1 MVNDKRC
8 FGSLGMKT
16 SDIFR
21 FRGFRLVALTATSL
35 VSALGF
41 FWPFLSSEN
50 KSSLIFWLATPLALL
65 LLLALIGQA
74 NLDAKSLALLAMLS
88 AIIAALRPLGAG
100 AAGIEP
106 MWFLL
111 ILASYVFGSSF
122 GFLLG
127 VQSMLLSAF
136 LTGGFGPWLPYQV
149 FAAGWIGLIAG
160 AIPKIA
166 NLKRVQIP
174 VIAFFSLFLAELFGL
189 LMDLQFWPWAFG
201 PKTQLS
207 YLPGAA
213 IAENFQRFI
222 SYHLASSMAWNVP
235 RAIFTSI
242 LILAIGPGV
251 LKALERSARKAAF
264 VSEIKFT

>member
-1 MVNDKRC
+1 MR
-8 FGSLGMKT
+8 T
-16 SDIFR
+16 RDIYR
-21 FRGFRLVALTATSL
+21 FRGTKAFALAATSII
-35 VSALGF
+35 SALGF
-41 FWPFLSSEN
+41 FWPFINSEN
-50 KSSLIFWLATPLALL
+50 KSPLIFWLATPLALL

-136 LTGGFGPWLPYQV
+136 ITGGFGPWLPYQI
-149 FAAGWIGLIAG
+149 FAAGWVGLIAG
-160 AIPKIA
+160 AIPKS
-166 NLKRVQIP
+166 KRFQIP
-174 VIAFFSLFLAELFGL
+174 LLAITSLLLAELFGF
-189 LMDLQFWPWAFG
+189 LMDLQFWPWVFG

-207 YLPGAA
+207 YIPGAA
-213 IAENFQRFI
+213 ILENLHRFV
-222 SYHLASSMAWNVP
+222 SYHFASSMAWNVP
-235 RAIFTSI
+235 RAIFTAL
-242 LILAIGPGV
+242 LIIAVGPGI

>member
-1 MVNDKRC
+1 
-8 FGSLGMKT
+8 MKT

-21 FRGFRLVALTATSL
+21 FRRFRLFALTATSL

-41 FWPFLSSEN
+41 FWPFFSSEN
-50 KSSLIFWLATPLALL
+50 KSSLIFWFATPFALL

-74 NLDAKSLALLAMLS
+74 HLDAKSLALLAMLS

-122 GFLLG
+122 GLLLG

-136 LTGGFGPWLPYQV
+136 LTGGFGPWLPYQI

-160 AIPKIA
+160 AIPK
-166 NLKRVQIP
+166 LKKFKIP
-174 VIAFFSLFLAELFGL
+174 LIAFASLLLAELFGF

-207 YLPGAA
+207 YIPGAA
-213 IAENFQRFI
+213 ITDNFQRFI
-222 SYHLASSMAWNVP
+222 AYHVASSMAWNVP
-235 RAIFTSI
+235 RAIFTAL
-242 LILAIGPGV
+242 LIVAIGPGV

>member
-1 MVNDKRC
+1 V
-8 FGSLGMKT
+8 
-16 SDIFR
+16 
-21 FRGFRLVALTATSL
+21 
-35 VSALGF
+35 
-41 FWPFLSSEN
+41 
-50 KSSLIFWLATPLALL
+50 
-65 LLLALIGQA
+65 
-74 NLDAKSLALLAMLS
+74 LS

-111 ILASYVFGSSF
+111 ILASYVFGASF

-160 AIPKIA
+160 SLPKF
-166 NLKRVQIP
+166 KRFQIELL
-174 VIAFFSLFLAELFGL
+174 AMASLLLAEFFGF

-207 YLPGAA
+207 YIPGAA
-213 IAENFQRFI
+213 VIENFERFI
-222 SYHLASSMAWNVP
+222 TYHFASSMAWNVP
-235 RAIFTSI
+235 RAIFTAL

-251 LKALERSARKAAF
+251 LKTLQRAARKASFA
-264 VSEIKFT
+264 SEIKFT

>member
-1 MVNDKRC
+1 MRTAGVY
-8 FGSLGMKT
+8 
-16 SDIFR
+16 R
-21 FRGFRLVALTATSL
+21 FSGFRTAALIATSI
-35 VSALGF
+35 VSATGF
-41 FWPFLSSEN
+41 FWPFLNSEN
-50 KSSLIFWLATPLALL
+50 KTSTYFWIATPLALL

-74 NLDAKSLALLAMLS
+74 KLDAKSLALLAMLS

-111 ILASYVFGSSF
+111 ILAAYVFGPSF

-127 VQSMLLSAF
+127 IQSMLLSAF
-136 LTGGFGPWLPYQV
+136 LTGGFGPWLPYQI

-160 AIPKIA
+160 LAPKSKRFEIPI
-166 NLKRVQIP
+166 LILTSIVC
-174 VIAFFSLFLAELFGL
+174 AEIFGI

-213 IAENFQRFI
+213 ISENLHRFFT
-222 SYHLASSMAWNVP
+222 YHLATSMAWNVP
-235 RAIFTSI
+235 RAIFTAI
-242 LILAIGPGV
+242 LIALIGPGV
-251 LKALERSARKAAF
+251 LSALKRSARKASF
-264 VSEIKFT
+264 KSEINYLT

>member
-1 MVNDKRC
+1 MRTKN
-8 FGSLGMKT
+8 
-16 SDIFR
+16 IFK
-21 FRGFRLVALTATSL
+21 FRGFKSLALVAASL
-35 VSALGF
+35 ISAIGF

-50 KSSLIFWLATPLALL
+50 KSSFFFWIATPLALI

-74 NLDAKSLALLAMLS
+74 NLDAKSLALLAVLS

-111 ILASYVFGSSF
+111 ILSSFVFGSSF

-136 LTGGFGPWLPYQV
+136 LTGGFGPWLPYQI
-149 FAAGWIGLIAG
+149 FAAGWIGLLAG
-160 AIPKIA
+160 LIPKV
-166 NLKRVQIP
+166 KRFQIP
-174 VIAFFSLFLAELFGL
+174 LIAITSLFLAELFGF

-207 YLPGAA
+207 YIPGAA
-213 IAENFQRFI
+213 ISENFYRFL
-222 SYHLASSMAWNVP
+222 SYHVATSMAWNVP
-235 RAIFTSI
+235 RAIFTAI
-242 LILAIGPGV
+242 LIAAVGPGV
-251 LKALERSARKAAF
+251 MKALQRTARKAAF
-264 VSEIKFT
+264 ESEIKFT

>member
-1 MVNDKRC
+1 
-8 FGSLGMKT
+8 MKT
-16 SDIFR
+16 GEIFR
-21 FRGFRLVALTATSL
+21 FRKFKALALVATSII
-35 VSALGF
+35 SALGF
-41 FWPFLSSEN
+41 FWPFISDENQSSFF
-50 KSSLIFWLATPLALL
+50 FWLATPLALL
-65 LLLALIGQA
+65 LLLSLIGQA
-74 NLDAKSLALLAMLS
+74 NLDAKSLALLAVLS

-111 ILASYVFGSSF
+111 ILASYVFGASF

-160 AIPKIA
+160 ALPKF
-166 NLKRVQIP
+166 KRFQIQLL
-174 VIAFFSLFLAELFGL
+174 ALASLLLAEFFGF

-207 YLPGAA
+207 YIPGAA
-213 IAENFQRFI
+213 VIENFERFI
-222 SYHLASSMAWNVP
+222 TYHFASSMAWNVP
-235 RAIFTSI
+235 RAIFTAL

-251 LKALERSARKAAF
+251 LKTLQRAARKASFA
-264 VSEIKFT
+264 SEIKFT

>member
-1 MVNDKRC
+1 MR
-8 FGSLGMKT
+8 T
-16 SDIFR
+16 RDIYKFKGIR
-21 FRGFRLVALTATSL
+21 TFALTATSL
-35 VSALGF
+35 MSAAGF

-50 KSSLIFWLATPLALL
+50 KSPFFFWLATPLALFL
-65 LLLALIGQA
+65 LLGLIGQA
-74 NLDAKSLALLAMLS
+74 NLDAKSLALLAVLS

-111 ILASYVFGSSF
+111 ILSSFVFGSSF

-160 AIPKIA
+160 AIPKVKRAQITLIA
-166 NLKRVQIP
+166 
-174 VIAFFSLFLAELFGL
+174 IASLLLAELFGL
-189 LMDLQFWPWAFG
+189 LMDLQFWPWAIG

-213 IAENFQRFI
+213 ITENLHRFFL
-222 SYHLASSMAWNVP
+222 YHLTTSMAWNVP
-235 RAIFTSI
+235 RAIFTGI
-242 LILAIGPGV
+242 LIATVGTGV
-251 LKALERSARKAAF
+251 LKTLQRSARKAAF
-264 VSEIKFT
+264 ASEITFT